1 MFRVCRS
8 FLQDIQTSLK
18 LIRRNNKQIR
28 LEKAKSMSNDPT
40 SPSHVDLEDGVLYG
54 LLKQVKHKSLLQESQ
69 PELTTVWCCNIE
81 PKQTKSLLVFIRSFL
96 IPFDNLPLSHVK
108 RFNKKELTTPE
119 GTSTVLQ
126 AILCSKEYLDTKE
139 ELQNLFHEHTY
150 DNNSDL
156 SEISIYE
163 TQIPVRPPPTKE
175 LAVEW
180 SQKYWPLSWKGNP
193 NHQYLKSVKFNI
205 QREKSM
211 IGQLLKT
218 SKENG
223 GLPVTIIARESESTS
238 DDHEIL
244 AIGTDNRKQHPLQH
258 STMQAIAKVAD
269 SELKRRNNLA
279 ENENSN
285 YIQQGKEENNYLCHN
300 LLVYSTHEPCVMCA
314 MALVHSRIGRII
326 YMKNMQNG
334 SLESNYQLGD
344 MDGLNWKFDIW
355 RWIGEEDLK
364 ILAEL
369 DAVPSEQE
377 I

>member
-8 FLQDIQTSLK
+8 FLQDIQTLLK

-40 SPSHVDLEDGVLYG
+40 TPSHVDLEDGVLYG
-54 LLKQVKHKSLLQESQ
+54 LLKQVRHKLFLQDSQ

-81 PKQTKSLLVFIRSFL
+81 PKQTKLLLLFIRLFL

-108 RFNKKELTTPE
+108 RFNKKELKTPE
-119 GTSTVLQ
+119 GSSTVLQ

-139 ELQNLFHEHTY
+139 ELQNLFNEHTY

-163 TQIPVRPPPTKE
+163 TQIPIRPPPTKE
-175 LAVEW
+175 LALEW
-180 SQKYWPLSWKGNP
+180 SHKYWPLSWKGNP
-193 NHQYLKSVKFNI
+193 NHQYLKTVKFNI
-205 QREKSM
+205 EREKSM
-211 IGQLLKT
+211 IGRLLKI
-218 SKENG
+218 SEENG
-223 GLPVTIIARESESTS
+223 GLPVTIIARESDNISEE
-238 DDHEIL
+238 HEIL
-244 AIGTDNRKQHPLQH
+244 AIGTDNRKEHPLQH

-269 SELKRRNNLA
+269 SEWKRRNDLL
-279 ENENSN
+279 ENENIN
-285 YIQQGKEENNYLCHN
+285 VEDNNYLCHN

-314 MALVHSRIGRII
+314 MALVHSRIGRIV
-326 YMKNMQNG
+326 YMKNMENG

-364 ILAEL
+364 KLAEL
-369 DAVPSEQE
+369 EIVSSDQE